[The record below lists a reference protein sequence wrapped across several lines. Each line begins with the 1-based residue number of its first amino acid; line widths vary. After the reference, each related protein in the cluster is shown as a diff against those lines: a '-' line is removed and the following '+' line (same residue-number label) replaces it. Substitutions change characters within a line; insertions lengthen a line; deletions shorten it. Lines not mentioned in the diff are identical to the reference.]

1 MLTIHDSK
9 QKVVTLKIKELFF
22 LAGILGSDRLLGV
35 EDPFRGYMAEDI
47 ALEWECVK
55 TSLLDKGYLI
65 QDQDS
70 NELIMTPTVFSRV
83 AIAGLSDR
91 ACWIRYTYSGKSYE
105 SYVHCTD
112 ERVVEVCRVADEPDS
127 FRLCDLGNVREAIDV
142 LIQRMKWS
150 SHSPVEKPALMCSK
164 KKFYDVMNDVK
175 NKVVETVADEL
186 GQETS
191 DPDGSLALARCLVN
205 KESEGE
211 LRLLVWNGEG
221 WNSQSA
227 AFAASPVSNWLFR
240 MSTAASDDWL
250 VAALTTREQ
259 FHEMLLNWL
268 KQPAG
273 EEER

>member
-1 MLTIHDSK
+1 MLTVHDSK
-9 QKVVTLKIKELFF
+9 QKVVTLQIKELFF

-47 ALEWECVK
+47 AKEWERVK

-91 ACWIRYTYSGKSYE
+91 ACWLRYTIDGKSQE
-105 SYVHCTD
+105 SYIHCTD
-112 ERVVEVCRVADEPDS
+112 ERVVEVARATDVPDS
-127 FRLCDLGNVREAIDV
+127 FRLSDLGNVREAIDV
-142 LIQRMKWS
+142 LIERMKWS
-150 SHSPVEKPALMCSK
+150 GHSPVDKPALMCSK
-164 KKFYDVMNDVK
+164 KKFYDVMNGLKGYEVQ
-175 NKVVETVADEL
+175 TVADEL
-186 GQETS
+186 SQETN
-191 DPDGSLALARCLVN
+191 DPEGSLALARCLVG
-205 KESEGE
+205 KQSDGE
-211 LRLLVWNGEG
+211 LRLLVWGQEG
-221 WNSQSA
+221 WQSQSA
-227 AFAASPVSNWLFR
+227 AFTASAASNWLFR

-250 VAALTTREQ
+250 VAALTTKEQ
-259 FHEMLLNWL
+259 FHEMLLDWL

>member
-1 MLTIHDSK
+1 MLTVHDSK
-9 QKVVTLKIKELFF
+9 QKVVTLQIKELFF

-35 EDPFRGYMAEDI
+35 EDPFRGYIAEDI
-47 ALEWECVK
+47 ALEWERVK

-65 QDQDS
+65 QDQNS

-91 ACWIRYTYSGKSYE
+91 ACWIRYTSKGKSCE
-105 SYVHCTD
+105 SYIHCTD
-112 ERVVEVCRVADEPDS
+112 ERVVEVSRVVDEPES
-127 FRLCDLGNVREAIDV
+127 FRLSDLGNVREAIDC
-142 LIQRMKWS
+142 LIERMKWS
-150 SHSPVEKPALMCSK
+150 GHSPDEKPALMCSK
-164 KKFYDVMNDVK
+164 KKFYEVLNELNGKEVQA
-175 NKVVETVADEL
+175 VADEL
-186 GQETS
+186 AQETNDS
-191 DPDGSLALARCLVN
+191 DGSLALARCLVN
-205 KESEGE
+205 KESDGE
-211 LRLLVWNGEG
+211 LRLLVWNGEE

-227 AFAASPVSNWLFR
+227 AFTVSSISNWLFR

-259 FHEMLLNWL
+259 FHEMLLDWL

>member
-1 MLTIHDSK
+1 MLTVHDSK
-9 QKVVTLKIKELFF
+9 QKVVTLQTKELFF

-47 ALEWECVK
+47 ALEWERVK

-91 ACWIRYTYSGKSYE
+91 ACWIRYTHSGKSYE

-112 ERVVEVCRVADEPDS
+112 ERVVEVSRVADEPDS
-127 FRLCDLGNVREAIDV
+127 FRLSDLGNVREAIDY

-150 SHSPVEKPALMCSK
+150 GHSPAEKPALMCSK
-164 KKFYDVMNDVK
+164 KKFYDVMNDLK
-175 NKVVETVADEL
+175 NKEVQEVTDEL
-186 GQETS
+186 VQETS
-191 DPDGSLALARCLVN
+191 DPEGSLALARCLMS

-221 WNSQSA
+221 WKSQSA
-227 AFAASPVSNWLFR
+227 AFAASTVSNWLFR

-259 FHEMLLNWL
+259 FHEMLLDWL